1 MLTERLDFSSC
12 EALVFCLVSNGG
24 LVAGVLNL
32 SLVPVICVS
41 DIFPIRHLVF
51 PLSLWYLLENNDS
64 I

>member
-1 MLTERLDFSSC
+1 MWT
-12 EALVFCLVSNGG
+12 LVFCLVSNGG

-64 I
+64 TDQDWICLLL